1 MVNWKKKTNGLLM
14 SWRNSRTVKRRNDMP
29 KVCGKSFPYTDK
41 GKRAARIAK
50 KKKKMGKRY

>member
-1 MVNWKKKTNGLLM
+1 MT
-14 SWRNSRTVKRRNDMP
+14 MP
-29 KVCGKSFPYTDK
+29 KVGGKSFPYTDK